1 VGGRSLAFN
10 LIGPLFESSSSSM
23 QARILVGGVE
33 KKPLVGGVDKF
44 NMAHEGSI
52 V

>member
-10 LIGPLFESSSSSM
+10 LIGPLFGSSSSSM
-23 QARILVGGVE
+23 QLRILVGGVE
-33 KKPLVGGVDKF
+33 KKPLVGGVDKI
-44 NMAHEGSI
+44 NTVQEDSI